1 MNSNPKCFE
10 NLLKENHSN
19 ILHLLFKHSK
29 EKMNIEEFKSR
40 LILPIIAS
48 PMFIVSGTK
57 LVIECCKNGIV
68 GTFPAL
74 NGRSSEDFESMLIEI
89 TSELDKFEKET
100 GIKPA
105 PFGVNIIVNHT
116 NPRVLPDLQIC
127 AKYKVPL
134 IITSLGAVKEVVDA
148 VHGWGG
154 LIFHDVVKKRHAE
167 KAAEAGV
174 DGIICVSAGAGGH
187 AGTAHPFALLAEIKE
202 FFSGQIILAGSIN
215 TGKEILAAKIL
226 GADFAYMGTRF
237 IATQE
242 CLASDEYKKMIIDSG
257 ISDVTYTAGV
267 SGVNANFLTKSI
279 ENAGIDIHEK
289 KTEDFSKLTGEHA
302 KAWKDIWSAGHGV
315 AEINSIPT
323 VNELVNE
330 IKRDYKKALAEVN
343 TLQENLKF

>member
-1 MNSNPKCFE
+1 MT
-10 NLLKENHSN
+10 
-19 ILHLLFKHSK
+19 
-29 EKMNIEEFKSR
+29 IEEFKSN
-40 LILPIIAS
+40 LSLPIIAS

-74 NGRSSEDFESMLIEI
+74 NGRTSEDFEKMLIEI
-89 TSELDKFEKET
+89 TTELDKFEKET
-100 GIKPA
+100 GKKPA

-127 AKYKVPL
+127 AKYQVPL
-134 IITSLGAVKEVVDA
+134 IITSLGAVKEIVDA

-187 AGTAHPFALLAEIKE
+187 AGTAHPFALLAEIKS
-202 FFSGQIILAGSIN
+202 FFKGQIIMAGSIN
-215 TGKEILAAKIL
+215 TGKEILATQIL

-242 CLASDEYKKMIIDSG
+242 CLASDEYKQMIVESG

-267 SGVNANFLTKSI
+267 SGVPANFLTKSI
-279 ENAGIDIHEK
+279 EQAGIDVNEK

-315 AEINSIPT
+315 AEIHSIPT
-323 VNELVNE
+323 VKELIEE
-330 IKRDYKKALAEVN
+330 IKMDYKQALNQAQN
-343 TLQENLKF
+343 LQNNLSF